1 MNNFFLYFLVV
12 ILIIWCLGY
21 LFFKYLLPYL
31 VKRFLRRNFGIDEKQ
46 NEKPEENNIQY
57 NDTNEY
63 INKEDIEYTEYEEI
77 DENGK

>member
-1 MNNFFLYFLVV
+1 
-12 ILIIWCLGY
+12 
-21 LFFKYLLPYL
+21 